1 MSVPLSLA
9 GYWWEHSTVGH
20 PLRSQQI
27 RRKTLLSF
35 LLPHLLFFFQS
46 HHDSVCPHMIRRL
59 FFSKFMVFLVPAPT
73 GGHRGQKSM
82 VVVSM
87 GSAND
92 VDSFVSSTA
101 LLLRRQEMELA
112 LSHEIR
118 LQSSI
123 SSPAHIAP
131 DKNSDT
137 SSAKSELF
145 RVFL

>member
-1 MSVPLSLA
+1 MSMPLSLA

-35 LLPHLLFFFQS
+35 LLPRLFFFQS

-82 VVVSM
+82 VMVSM

-118 LQSSI
+118 PKPSSH
-123 SSPAHIAP
+123 S
-131 DKNSDT
+131 T
-137 SSAKSELF
+137 GQEF
-145 RVFL
+145 RYIKC